1 MHFHE
6 NTVVY
11 GNILIDKKTSEV
23 LDHEFDYSGEL

>member
-11 GNILIDKKTSEV
+11 GDMLIDKKTGEV
-23 LDHEFDYSGEL
+23 LDHEFDYTGKL